1 MAHVERHREDIELD
15 ARVSPE
21 AASTLLERGI
31 APLADIAVDTD
42 KLAEQAEEI
51 RQAKAQ
57 LAQQMQG
64 GGQESTSARPLGVQ

>member
-21 AASTLLERGI
+21 AARLLERGI

-42 KLAEQAEEI
+42 ELAEQAEEI
-51 RQAKAQ
+51 RQTKAQ